1 MAFGFAAL
9 VRTKGEYRM
18 RQLLASIALAA
29 GLCCFLPAQAS
40 AWTCTAVGLSGR
52 TATGSA
58 ILIERARGIA
68 LRRCE
73 RRNAGP
79 CMIRWCR

>member
-1 MAFGFAAL
+1 VRAF
-9 VRTKGEYRM
+9 
-18 RQLLASIALAA
+18 LASIVLAT
-29 GLCCFLPAQAS
+29 GVSFCFSSQAS
-40 AWTCTAVGLSGR
+40 AWTCEAIGGLGR
-52 TATGSA
+52 SATGSA

-79 CMIRWCR
+79 CTIQWCR

>member
-1 MAFGFAAL
+1 
-9 VRTKGEYRM
+9 M
-18 RQLLASIALAA
+18 RRFLASITLAA
-29 GLCCFLPAQAS
+29 GICCFLPGQAS
-40 AWTCTAVGLSGR
+40 ALTCSAVGPSGR

-58 ILIERARGIA
+58 VLIERARGIA

-79 CMIRWCR
+79 CTIQWCR

>member
-1 MAFGFAAL
+1 
-9 VRTKGEYRM
+9 M
-18 RQLLASIALAA
+18 RRFLASIALAA
-29 GLCCFLPAQAS
+29 GIFCFLPGQAS
-40 AWTCTAVGLSGR
+40 AWTCAAVGSLGL

-73 RRNAGP
+73 RRNAGA
-79 CMIRWCR
+79 CTIQWCR